1 MNIILLCCMTG
12 LDTNSI
18 IAILTFI
25 TLCVNVYLIIDER
38 RPRLQFGIVKIGQ
51 AFYLKVKNVGTRTAR
66 NVKLV
71 VEGEPIENSLFPKI
85 TDSFQFLKEHPFY
98 VEAGAEKYFC
108 ICPDKLNHK
117 KIDECEPWLGKDTEI
132 PQWVEKYHSKDI
144 HIKATYNRW
153 FSIEECFSVQGY
165 ISLAAYKVKSP
176 TERVV
181 ESISSINK
189 TLKDKK

>member
-117 KIDECEPWLGKDTEI
+117 K
-132 PQWVEKYHSKDI
+132 
-144 HIKATYNRW
+144 NR
-153 FSIEECFSVQGY
+153 
-165 ISLAAYKVKSP
+165 
-176 TERVV
+176 
-181 ESISSINK
+181 
-189 TLKDKK
+189 